1 MLCPSTFSGLINT
14 KMTLLHITLRTLA
27 LTSFFSIFFILQS
40 CSSSKTE
47 QVSMQITVT
56 SEGPYFSG
64 SNSFFSEYK
73 VDLSTLINE
82 KALNNETMKSVKL
95 QKASMQSP
103 EGTQIDFNQFNSA
116 SLQVVADNAPMTS
129 IAILN
134 PIPENSSG
142 AIALSASEE
151 AELTDVFKESA
162 FTYLLDLDF
171 KEDNYDD
178 AMSILLELE
187 LLVEF
192 K

>member
-1 MLCPSTFSGLINT
+1 
-14 KMTLLHITLRTLA
+14 
-27 LTSFFSIFFILQS
+27 
-40 CSSSKTE
+40 
-47 QVSMQITVT
+47 
-56 SEGPYFSG
+56 
-64 SNSFFSEYK
+64 
-73 VDLSTLINE
+73 
-82 KALNNETMKSVKL
+82 
-95 QKASMQSP
+95 
-103 EGTQIDFNQFNSA
+103 
-116 SLQVVADNAPMTS
+116 MTS

-187 LLVEF
+187 LLVEY